1 MNTPVMTPVF
11 ARDIALGQRNLPSRE
26 QYDAAMRD
34 IFERR
39 YYTNHGPLAREF
51 EARLQRFLDA
61 RHAICVTNA
70 TIGLMMAF
78 DALGVRD
85 SALVAAPGN
94 PALRHA
100 LTWCGIEALTCDAD
114 IGTGHLSIDHASRLL
129 AGRKPGALIG
139 SSLWGDACDAAALC
153 RLGELHGIPV
163 LFDSLQAF
171 GSTVAGARPGAA
183 GRMEVFSFGL
193 DDVLYAGGG
202 ACVATDDD
210 ALAAR
215 LRNIR
220 SSYGAGAPVSV
231 DKTSN
236 GRMSEAQAALGL
248 VSLDRYAGRQAHN
261 RELFEAWRDRL
272 AGVEGIRVIEP
283 SRVDVSNH
291 QNLVCEVD
299 ADAYGVTRDEL
310 IERLAAHRVES
321 RAVFAGAHAQ
331 PLPGATRIGAAWM
344 TLPLG
349 AHVSVADI
357 DAICNLIAQTSV
369 ERVGS
374 RGAAA

>member
-1 MNTPVMTPVF
+1 
-11 ARDIALGQRNLPSRE
+11 
-26 QYDAAMRD
+26 
-34 IFERR
+34 
-39 YYTNHGPLAREF
+39 
-51 EARLQRFLDA
+51 
-61 RHAICVTNA
+61 
-70 TIGLMMAF
+70 
-78 DALGVRD
+78 
-85 SALVAAPGN
+85 
-94 PALRHA
+94 
-100 LTWCGIEALTCDAD
+100 
-114 IGTGHLSIDHASRLL
+114 
-129 AGRKPGALIG
+129 
-139 SSLWGDACDAAALC
+139 
-153 RLGELHGIPV
+153 
-163 LFDSLQAF
+163 
-171 GSTVAGARPGAA
+171 
-183 GRMEVFSFGL
+183 
-193 DDVLYAGGG
+193 
-202 ACVATDDD
+202 
-210 ALAAR
+210 